1 MTSDLFAQTR
11 IGEHSAIGVD
21 NSAPLWATI
30 SLLPVLHRL
39 ILGLLS
45 FFNSFFFSISR
56 LAYFKARFIYPGIH
70 LYHSWEHHSGW
81 GVLCIDHGRRV
92 FKHYFLFL
100 VVCRGLADGTV
111 SARFPRL
118 RKGLQ

>member
-45 FFNSFFFSISR
+45 FFNSFFFQYPAWRILRRGSSIP
-56 LAYFKARFIYPGIH
+56 AFI
-70 LYHSWEHHSGW
+70 
-81 GVLCIDHGRRV
+81 CIIAGNIILGGA
-92 FKHYFLFL
+92 F
-100 VVCRGLADGTV
+100 CA
-111 SARFPRL
+111 
-118 RKGLQ
+118 